1 MADITV
7 LERDTH
13 NRWRVV
19 MHFPVPPGSNAAG
32 VPWRAALVLSGIGGS
47 TILPNGDGTGGTI
60 SAADKALIESGAL
73 LEHVESV
80 LLESGGNTQQQVEA
94 AAAGFYNALKTD
106 LTAQL
111 AARLM
116 QYGRNVDIP

>member
-73 LEHVESV
+73 LEHVES
-80 LLESGGNTQQQVEA
+80 LRLGGGDPQASARQL
-94 AAAGFYNALKTD
+94 YNSRKADK
-106 LTAQL
+106 TAQL
-111 AARLM
+111 QARLN
-116 QYGRNVDIP
+116 QYGRNVDVP